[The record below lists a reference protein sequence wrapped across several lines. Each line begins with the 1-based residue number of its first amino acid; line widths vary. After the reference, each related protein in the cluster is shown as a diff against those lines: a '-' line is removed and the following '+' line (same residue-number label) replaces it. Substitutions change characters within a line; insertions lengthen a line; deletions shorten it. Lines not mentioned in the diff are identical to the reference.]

1 MDPSYVDIN
10 FINENASRP
19 YLISNMIISSDGNT
33 LFTDGENSGL
43 GSEIDKRLMG
53 ELRYHSDV
61 VLNGAETLRICGS
74 SSLIRS
80 QVLVS
85 KRISNGK
92 TAHPIASVLTN
103 SGLLPLDNR
112 FFTSND
118 FDSIVFLDH
127 EADDSKFQNLKKH
140 CKDVISV
147 PKEERAIYILEY
159 LKNFYNTE
167 VVLLEG
173 GPSINGI
180 FFEDNLIDEY
190 FITISPQIFIPESSF
205 TSIKPTQFTGILH
218 QALDLI
224 SVQFSEDSGEI
235 FLRYK
240 KKNSNN

>member
-10 FINENASRP
+10 FINKNSSRP

-33 LFTDGENSGL
+33 LFTDGESSGL

-53 ELRYHSDV
+53 ELRYHADV

-80 QVLVS
+80 ESLVT
-85 KRISNGK
+85 KRVSNGK

-103 SGLLPLDNR
+103 SGKLPLDNR
-112 FFTSND
+112 FFTSNE

-127 EADDSKFQNLKKH
+127 EADSAKFQNLKKY
-140 CKDVISV
+140 CKDVVPV
-147 PKEERAIYILEY
+147 PKHDRAVYILEY
-159 LKNFYNTE
+159 LKKTYDAS

-180 FFEDNLIDEY
+180 FFEGGLIDEY
-190 FITISPQIFIPESSF
+190 FITISPQIFIPEFSF
-205 TSIKPTQFTGILH
+205 TSIKPNKFEGILH
-218 QALDLI
+218 QKLDLI
-224 SVQFSEDSGEI
+224 AVQSSKESGEI

-240 KKNSNN
+240 NRNN